1 MVKRRSPL
9 SLTLIAWLATLG
21 FDFFLHGGLLAG
33 VYVRSDPF
41 LLPPERAFAL
51 IPVGYLSFLLL
62 TVLLV
67 RLMDRLDLTGWRAG
81 AVFGLELGGLAW
93 GALVLGLYSIS
104 TASPALLLA
113 WFVGQTVELGIAG
126 AVVGSGRAGTAIRR
140 LFWIVLAFVLV
151 MVLIT
156 IVMQSTGLAPTVP
169 AQGSG

>member
-1 MVKRRSPL
+1 M
-9 SLTLIAWLATLG
+9 LG

-33 VYVRSDPF
+33 IYLRSDPF
-41 LLPPERAFAL
+41 LLPPEKAFAL

-62 TVLLV
+62 AVLLV
-67 RLMDRLDLTGWRAG
+67 RLMDRMDLTGWRAG

-104 TASPALLLA
+104 TAGTDVLLA

-140 LFWIVLAFVLV
+140 LFWIVLAFILV
-151 MVLIT
+151 MAVIT
-156 IVMQSTGLAPTVP
+156 IVLQSTGLAPTVS
-169 AQGSG
+169 ASGA